1 MSDFWIRKM
10 KTYFQR
16 IDFDKDGS
24 ITRKD
29 FEGMGT
35 RFVEKEK
42 ADAATG
48 EIIKTKICA
57 VWDSYLSKVGGDGIN
72 QDAFI
77 EAMKKQ
83 VADPNL
89 KETLKG
95 PLPLFFQAVDANQDG
110 FISSDEYGIFFDIIG
125 LDPNMAPASFQA
137 IDTNNDG
144 LLSQDEFIE
153 AGTAFFLE
161 DDAASPTKLFWGPLV

>member
-1 MSDFWIRKM
+1 M
-10 KTYFQR
+10 KTYFSR

-48 EIIKTKICA
+48 ETIKTAICA
-57 VWDSYLSKVGGDGIN
+57 VWDNYLSKVGGDGIN

-83 VADPNL
+83 VSDPSL
-89 KETLKG
+89 KDAVSG
-95 PLPLFFQAVDANQDG
+95 PLPLFFRAVDANSDG
-110 FISSDEYGIFFDIIG
+110 NICSEEYGIFFDIIG

-144 LLSQDEFIE
+144 LLSEEEFVT
-153 AGTAFFLE
+153 AGVEFFTSE
-161 DDAASPTKLFWGPLV
+161 DAASPTKLFWGPLV

>member
-10 KTYFQR
+10 KTYFSR
-16 IDFDKDGS
+16 IDFDKDGA

-57 VWDSYLSKVGGDGIN
+57 VWDNFLSKVGGDGIN
-72 QDAFI
+72 EAAFI

-83 VADPNL
+83 VGDASL
-89 KETLKG
+89 KETLQG
-95 PLPLFFQAVDANQDG
+95 PLPLFFAAVDANNDG

-153 AGTAFFLE
+153 AGTEFFINE
-161 DDAASPTKLFWGPLV
+161 DAASPSKLFWGPLV